1 MRVSVVCSDP
11 TVTIESNNDLFALDL
26 VAHFLGMAT
35 YHNDNISPAAKETL
49 LAPRQN
55 YVMAA
60 MPHSS

>member
-1 MRVSVVCSDP
+1 MRVSVVCSNP

-35 YHNDNISPAAKETL
+35 HHNDNIGPAAKETL

-55 YVMAA
+55 YVTAA